1 MFDIDN
7 DIKNEIVKKRFVELT
22 AFALMPNHFHLI
34 VKETKEGGMAYMKGL
49 VVDTLEIG
57 TTETPSGITIYDKIT
72 KEPYCWTSENGEIV
86 RTKGKCEIIEN
97 TTPPQPLPEGEGESY
112 PPPLGEAGG
121 GGNIVTEEPIIEQ
134 PLVEQPVVEEPVN
147 SPLEESPKGEVD
159 NSSTP
164 ANATPQEGNNETPTT
179 VEPAPEPAP

>member
-97 TTPPQPLPEGEGESY
+97 TTPPPAEAPLLNQGGD
-112 PPPLGEAGG
+112 G
-121 GGNIVTEEPIIEQ
+121 GGNSTSNDDSNPAEAIPPPAPAPEPT
-134 PLVEQPVVEEPVN
+134 PEP
-147 SPLEESPKGEVD
+147 
-159 NSSTP
+159 TP
-164 ANATPQEGNNETPTT
+164 
-179 VEPAPEPAP
+179 EPAPEPVPEPTPESVPAETP